1 MANEHQHYY
10 ISPPPHHAVGGAGY
24 FTLKSDLSLLPPIF
38 DRSLYLNNDVE
49 EDRLCVAVDV
59 GDRWDGGNLINTS
72 CYLGKVIMQNRK
84 MRLFSF

>member
-1 MANEHQHYY
+1 MSTNTTTTY
-10 ISPPPHHAVGGAGY
+10 HHAVGGAGY
-24 FTLKSDLSLLPPIF
+24 LTLKSDLSLLPPIF

-49 EDRLCVAVDV
+49 EERLCVAVDV

-72 CYLGKVIMQNRK
+72 WYLGKVIMVIMQNRK